1 VALGP
6 LGPSGVARVQQS
18 LASGRG
24 GRLRCAEACVGEL
37 DSFDRM
43 AATRGSLSPLD
54 LAAVAEVTEGVGDV
68 VGVDV
73 VAGLGEVCLGDSG
86 LELRM
91 HYRVVFLEHPDHRR
105 GGAGGVLVGV
115 GHLPSRAVFRFQ
127 RTCAAVYRSRC
138 GVVIGGGEGHT
149 LSGRMAALR
158 LGRGCAAL
166 AVTNA
171 GGPSRFL
178 GTGMGQPLT
187 ASTERRPG
195 RHVPEAGLRIASAQV
210 YGANYRTGSEEGRR
224 VSDLRGTR
232 KGGLLPHS
240 ARTGACCRG

>member
-1 VALGP
+1 
-6 LGPSGVARVQQS
+6 
-18 LASGRG
+18 
-24 GRLRCAEACVGEL
+24 
-37 DSFDRM
+37 M

-127 RTCAAVYRSRC
+127 RICAALYRSRC
-138 GVVIGGGEGHT
+138 GCGCRLRRGGAIAQYWARNCG
-149 LSGRMAALR
+149 
-158 LGRGCAAL
+158 
-166 AVTNA
+166 
-171 GGPSRFL
+171 
-178 GTGMGQPLT
+178 GTGREGVV
-187 ASTERRPG
+187 R
-195 RHVPEAGLRIASAQV
+195 LRTV
-210 YGANYRTGSEEGRR
+210 
-224 VSDLRGTR
+224 
-232 KGGLLPHS
+232 
-240 ARTGACCRG
+240 